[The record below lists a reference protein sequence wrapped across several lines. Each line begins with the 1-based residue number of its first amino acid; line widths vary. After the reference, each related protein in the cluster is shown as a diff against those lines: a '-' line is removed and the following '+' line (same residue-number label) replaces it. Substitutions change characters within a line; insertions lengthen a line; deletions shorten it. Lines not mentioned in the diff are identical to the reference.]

1 MRGALGFLRGRT
13 TYVPRHLAPKPRKRP
28 WLAALAA
35 GATVTTMMVIP
46 GGVASAAPV
55 SIVTYDQ
62 CANGSPGTTPST
74 ACNDG
79 WINGDLQKQN
89 SQYAEEQ
96 VVPQR
101 LVASVSAGTHEFTIQ
116 YEDRKGAAQA
126 HAYDSLATWNYT
138 ESSAD
143 PCQGI
148 SSPCPAA
155 AGATAS
161 MLAIPPDNT
170 VVPPCGAG
178 ISCIT
183 SAHQIQTPPQNFV
196 MFGGTL
202 IGCNNDPTTA
212 PSTGTCNSTAYTHT
226 APSNP
231 TSDDDTSISIWYTT
245 TSATTTVE
253 FLYGGHLAGSTEPG
267 GWGAGFGSANINGG
281 PYHQT
286 LADADGKAAGN
297 RSNNIQ
303 ASAILGPSAFT
314 IQKSATPNPANPGQM
329 VTYTITV
336 TNTGGSPGSTSF
348 TDTNDNRVT
357 NISPVTLSDGG
368 MCTES
373 GTPTG
378 QTITCTTGTL
388 NPGISETFKYTANM
402 PTSFTSGSGT
412 GGCQPG
418 QFPVPNTATLANSAG
433 QVTFTECVIAA
444 PSFTINKTA
453 DKTTANPGDT
463 VTYTITVTN
472 NGTASGFTSFTDQ
485 NDPRVTNVTFTGSS
499 PPGGTCSPP
508 GPVSGTTNLTCTTT
522 TLAPLGGFQ
531 TFTITAQ
538 MPTSF
543 TGSSGTGGCLPG
555 QFPVIDTVTL
565 TGSGTSSVTVCVN
578 ASPAFKI
585 TKTASPT
592 STTPGQPVTY
602 TITVTNTGTASGST
616 GFIDH
621 NDPNVTSVKFTG
633 SNPSGGMCNFVTN
646 STTDLSCTTST
657 IDPNQSQVFTVTA
670 NMPATFDGTPGTG
683 GCGTN
688 QFPVIDKVTLTG
700 GGSDS
705 ATVCVTATPA
715 FTIQKTASTTTANPG
730 QKVTYTITVTNN
742 GTASGSTSFTDTND
756 TNVTNVTFVS
766 PTSPPGGSCTLVT
779 GTTNMMCSTS
789 KIKAGASQVFTITV
803 NMPSSFTGTPGA
815 NPCQPN
821 QFPVIDTVKL
831 ADGGTSTATVCVTAT
846 PNLVFNKTATPPQTT
861 PGGTVTYVITV
872 MNNGQAPGS
881 TSFSDTSNPQPQSIS
896 PVAVSGGSGN
906 CTEVGTTINCSTGTL
921 NPGQTE
927 TFTYTAV
934 MPATFSGNPGADN
947 CGPNQFPVVN
957 TVTPTGTSAST
968 EVGTSAKVCVTATPN
983 LTLTKSAVVTD
994 SNGKPISPPATT
1006 GDNIVYTLTYGNTGT
1021 ADANN
1026 TVITDN
1032 IPAGTVFVSCSGPCT
1047 QSGSPVTTVTWN
1059 IGTVPAK
1066 TTGLTVTLTVQIVT
1080 VTTCSISNTASISSP
1095 NFTPPGGQP
1104 GGHVLAT
1111 ATTPSTPGPNP
1122 AGANASGSAAGAVV
1136 NVLGAITTTIP
1147 SPPTRTQQGGIGD
1160 SAQSMTVAN
1169 PSVPGVL
1176 SAGLI
1181 STSNNAKVV
1190 GGPGA
1195 LATDRA
1201 TAETLS
1207 ACVLPVAGLCTVSA
1221 DVVLANAQTTAT
1233 DTQASMS
1240 SAGSTIT
1247 GVKIQGLPLL
1257 NVAPNTCVELP
1268 SALFGPGSFVG
1279 LYIQSPSAGS
1289 SGFPTT
1295 CPPAGQTGKAGLT
1308 TINGVP
1314 AFAADLTVT
1323 MIDVHVSNLLSSG
1336 RAIDLAV
1343 SQATAHSDFPPL
1355 AANCGASNI
1364 QSVSGDAFIA
1374 SEDTTPSII
1383 PALVGYVSIPPSG
1396 GADSQALAALF
1407 LPPSGNPNVSQ
1418 LTAGASFSDTLGGLT
1433 STTSTSDSYAS
1444 VASLCLLPT
1453 GKTGPPSASTCNIY
1467 ASLAKSVSYSKA
1479 TGTGAT
1485 STDTDA
1491 SGPNIFGAT
1500 QFLNLSIG
1508 GNTIA
1513 LPVTRNMSLLP
1524 AGLPI
1529 EVILDEQTCDNGTST
1544 NTGICTGP
1552 HHSGLTVT
1560 AIHVILLGPM
1570 NGLPIGAEIKV
1581 AQAHSDATFVP
1592 PAP

>member
-46 GGVASAAPV
+46 GGMASAAAV
-55 SIVTYDQ
+55 SIVAYDQ
-62 CANGSPGTTPST
+62 CANGAPGTTPST
-74 ACNDG
+74 SCNDG

-101 LVASVSAGTHEFTIQ
+101 LVASVAAGTHSFTLQ
-116 YEDRKGAAQA
+116 YEDRKGSASA
-126 HAYDSLATWNYT
+126 HAYDSLATWNHT
-138 ESSAD
+138 ETTAD
-143 PCQGI
+143 RCQGL
-148 SSPCPAA
+148 SSCP
-155 AGATAS
+155 GGTAS
-161 MLAIPPDNT
+161 NLAIPMDNT
-170 VVPPCGAG
+170 VVPPCETQP
-178 ISCIT
+178 CTT
-183 SAHQIQTPPQNFV
+183 SLHQLSGQDFV
-196 MFGGTL
+196 MYGGMLT
-202 IGCNNDPTTA
+202 GCNNDATTN
-212 PSTGTCNSTAYTHT
+212 PGNSCLTSAYTHT
-226 APSNP
+226 AASSP
-231 TSDDDTSISIWYTT
+231 TTDDYTSITVWYTT
-245 TSATTTVE
+245 ASATTVE
-253 FLYGGHLAGSTEPG
+253 FLYGGHLAGSTQPG
-267 GWGAGFGSANINGG
+267 GWGPGLGSANINGG
-281 PYHQT
+281 PYHQI
-286 LADADGKAAGN
+286 LAAGDGTSIGN

-303 ASAILGPSAFT
+303 SSAIIGPAAFT
-314 IQKSATPNPANPGQM
+314 IAKSATPNPSNAGDK

-336 TNTGGSPGSTSF
+336 TNTGGSPGTASF
-348 TDTNDNRVT
+348 TDTNDPRVT
-357 NISPVTLSDGG
+357 NISAVTISGG
-368 MCTES
+368 GSCTES

-388 NPGISETFKYTANM
+388 NPGDSETFMYTAKM
-402 PTSFTSGSGT
+402 PTSFTTGSGT

-418 QFPVPNTATLANSAG
+418 QFPVPNTATLTNTSEDADADEIG
-433 QVTFTECVIAA
+433 AQVTFTECVNAS
-444 PSFTINKTA
+444 PQFTISKSA
-453 DKTTANPGDT
+453 SPMTANPGQQ
-463 VTYTITVTN
+463 VTYTVTVTN
-472 NGTASGFTSFTDQ
+472 TGSAPGSTGFTDK
-485 NDPRVTNVTFTGSS
+485 NDPNVTNVTFVGSNPS
-499 PPGGTCSPP
+499 GGTCT
-508 GPVSGTTNLTCTTT
+508 VDKGTTNLTCTTSIINPG
-522 TLAPLGGFQ
+522 ANQ
-531 TFTITAQ
+531 MFTITAD
-538 MPTSF
+538 MPASF
-543 TGSSGTGGCLPG
+543 STTPTNNPCQPG
-555 QFPVIDTVTL
+555 QIPVIDTVTL
-565 TGSGTSSVTVCVN
+565 TGGGSSSATVCVN
-578 ASPAFKI
+578 AAPAFTI

-602 TITVTNTGTASGST
+602 TITVFNTGTAPGAT
-616 GFIDH
+616 GFKDM
-621 NDPNVTSVKFTG
+621 NDPNVTNVTFVPPTVPAGGNCSVDTG
-633 SNPSGGMCNFVTN
+633 TTN
-646 STTDLSCTTST
+646 LTCTTS
-657 IDPNQSQVFTVTA
+657 IINPGKSQVFTVTA
-670 NMPATFDGTPGTG
+670 DMPSTFDGTPGTN

-688 QFPVIDKVTLTG
+688 QFPVIDTVTLTG
-700 GGSDS
+700 GGGTS
-705 ATVCVTATPA
+705 ATVCVTATPS
-715 FTIQKTASTTTANPG
+715 FTIQKTASPASASPG

-742 GTASGSTSFTDTND
+742 GTASGSTTFTDMND
-756 TNVTNVTFVS
+756 PTVTNVTFVP
-766 PTSPPGGSCTLVT
+766 PTSPKGGNCTVVS
-779 GTTNMMCSTS
+779 GTTDLNCSTS
-789 KIKAGASQVFTITV
+789 NIKAGASQVFTITA
-803 NMPSSFTGTPGA
+803 NMPTSFTGSPGGD
-815 NPCQPN
+815 NCGPN
-821 QFPVIDTVKL
+821 QFPVIDTVQL
-831 ADGGTSTATVCVTAT
+831 ANGQTSGATVCVTAL
-846 PNLVFNKTATPPQTT
+846 PNLVFSKTATPQQAN
-861 PGGTVTYVITV
+861 PGDTVSYQITVT
-872 MNNGQAPGS
+872 NNGQAPGS
-881 TSFSDTSNPQPQSIS
+881 TSFTDTTNPTPQSIS
-896 PVAVSGGSGN
+896 AVTVQGGSGS
-906 CTEVGTTINCSTGTL
+906 CTVSNPTITCMTGTL

-927 TFTYTAV
+927 TFKYTAV
-934 MPATFSGNPGADN
+934 MPATFSGNPGGGG

-957 TVTPTGTSAST
+957 TVTPTGASAST
-968 EVGTSAKVCVTATPN
+968 EVGTSATVCVTATPN

-1032 IPAGTVFVSCSGPCT
+1032 IPSGTLFVGCTGGCTPSGN
-1047 QSGSPVTTVTWN
+1047 PVTSVTWN

-1080 VTTCSISNTASISSP
+1080 VTTCTISNTATISSP

-1104 GGHVLAT
+1104 GGRVLAT

-1122 AGANASGSAAGAVV
+1122 AGANAEGTAAGAVV

-1147 SPPTRTQQGGIGD
+1147 SPPTHTVQGGIGD
-1160 SAQSMTVAN
+1160 NAQSMTLAN

-1195 LATDRA
+1195 QATDRA

-1268 SALFGPGSFVG
+1268 AALFGPGSFVG

-1295 CPPAGQTGKAGLT
+1295 CPPAGQTGQAGLT

-1336 RAIDLAV
+1336 RAIDVAV

-1396 GADSQALAALF
+1396 GADSQALATLF

-1418 LTAGASFSDTLGGLT
+1418 LTAGASFSDTLGGFT

-1453 GKTGPPSASTCNIY
+1453 GKTGPPSATTCNIY

-1479 TGTGAT
+1479 TGSGAT

-1500 QFLNLSIG
+1500 EFLNLSIG